1 MRWEKHSVVKRKTKK
16 KVVPS
21 SGGMPKQKKNILNEK
36 SASGED
42 YPMERSN

>member
-16 KVVPS
+16 KVAPS
-21 SGGMPKQKKNILNEK
+21 SGGMPKQKNILNEK

>member
-1 MRWEKHSVVKRKTKK
+1 MRETLCSKKEKQKRKWRHL
-16 KVVPS
+16 VVACLN
-21 SGGMPKQKKNILNEK
+21 KKNILKEK